1 MLFTHR
7 SLEQLISKMH
17 EKGLRVTPQ
26 REAILDYLMNTDKHP
41 SARTIYETVR
51 RRVPRICLSTV
62 YNTLAE
68 LNKHNI
74 IKQLEFGEMENRYEG
89 NISQHINLICVR
101 CRRILDYPTAFTVD
115 MEQIR
120 QATQFRPIQSR
131 FELYGVCAACGK
143 KKNLPPG
150 LEPFQRR

>member
-1 MLFTHR
+1 MAVLTEKLFFGHN
-7 SLEQLISKMH
+7 SLL
-17 EKGLRVTPQ
+17 LLATF
-26 REAILDYLMNTDKHP
+26 L
-41 SARTIYETVR
+41 SA
-51 RRVPRICLSTV
+51 L
-62 YNTLAE
+62 YNTLAD

-115 MEQIR
+115 MEQVR
-120 QATQFRPIQSR
+120 DATQFRAFESR

-143 KKNLPPG
+143 K
-150 LEPFQRR
+150 